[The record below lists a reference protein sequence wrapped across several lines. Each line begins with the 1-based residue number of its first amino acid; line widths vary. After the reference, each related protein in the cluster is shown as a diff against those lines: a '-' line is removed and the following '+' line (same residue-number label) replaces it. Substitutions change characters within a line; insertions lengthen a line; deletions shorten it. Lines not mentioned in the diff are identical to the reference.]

1 MKQAFN
7 RATRRTLDKRVR
19 KLVLH
24 VDEIKAR
31 CELIR
36 LSEEI
41 GTPIIAKGIDAEG
54 ADFVI
59 CATQDG
65 IRYGTQDDD
74 EHCELDAY
82 GSDGEHM
89 FGWGGDGLDLEN
101 EVCQW

>member
-1 MKQAFN
+1 MEQAFD
-7 RATRRTLDKRVR
+7 RATRRKLDKKVR

-24 VDEIKAR
+24 VDEIEVR

-59 CATQDG
+59 CATPDG
-65 IRYGTQDDD
+65 IRYGIEDDGFCQL
-74 EHCELDAY
+74 EVY
-82 GSDGEHM
+82 GQDGEHT
-89 FGWGGDGLDLEN
+89 FGYGGDGLDLET